1 MSLALSNR
9 DGGKTSE
16 RGLYDSIGAH
26 LSGEVIS
33 GFRVRQADPVSM
45 NVRVGGEYNSTTGS
59 GKDSILI
66 RDGLR
71 TYDVFIDDGVAVT
84 ATVSAAHASLARID
98 TVVVYVDKSV
108 ARTKTLV
115 DNTNGVVKVKV
126 VSGTPNASPVAPD
139 DTAIQSSVGSGN
151 PFAKLANIAVAANA
165 TNILDSHI
173 TDKRNYASVS
183 NLSGV
188 FSDYIVPG
196 TGVIAVSSGLTCT
209 ISDITYYING
219 IRYTKTGIS
228 NKTFTASKD
237 TYCFI
242 DTAGTITYT
251 EVANGADA
259 PSLPANS
266 IFIGWVEANGSAVT
280 GIHLRNRGTEK
291 VGLVKKADTSVTTQ
305 GATSGAAWNGLSS
318 IKAHLVAGYRYK
330 ISFSAADVSTDG
342 SGQHAAYLHV
352 RDTNIS
358 GAILARSCISFYGS
372 DTYRNGQFTGF
383 GYFDAT
389 VTGSKTFFFAFST
402 SPASGF
408 NIGFNSAGVVSV
420 ECVGL
425 TSESA

>member
-242 DTAGTITYT
+242 DTAGNITYS
-251 EVANGADA
+251 EVANNAAA
-259 PSLPANS
+259 PAAPANS
-266 IFIGWVEANGSAVT
+266 ICF
-280 GIHLRNRGTEK
+280 
-291 VGLVKKADTSVTTQ
+291 GLVVSSV
-305 GATSGAAWNGLSS
+305 SS
-318 IKAHLVAGYRYK
+318 IWYISMFDSKPAFRLTRSAAFSIPRSSTTRYAYDVIAYNYGLNRPRTNPGEGSQGGIVIQQPGVYDLKAFVLVGDNPTNIGLHIAVNGTKVASGSNGTYAYPGLHFAEDMKFDKGDVVEVRLTNLVSDRDPFTEYQTAMFSGHLVR
-330 ISFSAADVSTDG
+330 
-342 SGQHAAYLHV
+342 
-352 RDTNIS
+352 
-358 GAILARSCISFYGS
+358 
-372 DTYRNGQFTGF
+372 
-383 GYFDAT
+383 
-389 VTGSKTFFFAFST
+389 
-402 SPASGF
+402 PA
-408 NIGFNSAGVVSV
+408 
-420 ECVGL
+420 
-425 TSESA
+425 

>member
-251 EVANGADA
+251 EVANNAAA
-259 PSLPANS
+259 PAAPANS
-266 IFIGWVEANGSAVT
+266 ICFDIVASGASSISNVSALNRTSGFSSKYIEQNGWTVLDHGGWKEYLIKKSYNSSFAMPAGQLNIDSVPLPVGMTDFRTKNVQVT
-280 GIHLRNRGTEK
+280 
-291 VGLVKKADTSVTTQ
+291 V
-305 GATSGAAWNGLSS
+305 ATSNAQVVLGGYIGGASPDFNT
-318 IKAHLVAGYRYK
+318 INV
-330 ISFSAADVSTDG
+330 
-342 SGQHAAYLHV
+342 YLYN
-352 RDTNIS
+352 TG
-358 GAILARSCISFYGS
+358 GA
-372 DTYRNGQFTGF
+372 FTLN
-383 GYFDAT
+383 YWH
-389 VTGSKTFFFAFST
+389 FF
-402 SPASGF
+402 
-408 NIGFNSAGVVSV
+408 IRIVD
-420 ECVGL
+420 
-425 TSESA
+425 